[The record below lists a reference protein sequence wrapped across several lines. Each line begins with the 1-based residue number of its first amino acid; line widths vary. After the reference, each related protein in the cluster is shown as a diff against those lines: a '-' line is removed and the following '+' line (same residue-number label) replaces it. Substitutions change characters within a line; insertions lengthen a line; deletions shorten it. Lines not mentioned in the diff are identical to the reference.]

1 MDKLSAMKRLSCI
14 NKLVILR
21 GLFRWFFSIMLLK
34 IFHIEY
40 VTSYDILSYFSFIFQ
55 KKLDNIPTIYI
66 LKENFSVNSSKKHLR
81 ILTCVSDFHI
91 FVLLDRWNDMR
102 NYWSPC
108 HVENLTRYNLFLCVK
123 KKISGFLSTKD
134 DVIFE

>member
-1 MDKLSAMKRLSCI
+1 MDKLSTMKRLSCI
-14 NKLVILR
+14 NKLVMLR
-21 GLFRWFFSIMLLK
+21 GLLRWFFSIIPLHFK
-34 IFHIEY
+34 
-40 VTSYDILSYFSFIFQ
+40 YDILPYFSFIFQ

-66 LKENFSVNSSKKHLR
+66 LKENFSVNSSKKHLK
-81 ILTCVSDFHI
+81 ILTCVSAFHI